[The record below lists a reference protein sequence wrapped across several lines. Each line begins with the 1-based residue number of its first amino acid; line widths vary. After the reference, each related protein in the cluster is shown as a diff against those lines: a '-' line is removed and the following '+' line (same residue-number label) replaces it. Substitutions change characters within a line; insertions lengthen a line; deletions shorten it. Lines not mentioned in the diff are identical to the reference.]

1 MKGEQ
6 WDNASGRQNRVRGPI
21 SKVIGLIAG
30 RKTKWLI
37 IVFWVIIM
45 AIAGQFAS
53 KLNSVQSNDASTWL
67 PGKAESTKVLNIEN
81 KFKNPSNVPAVIV
94 YESAKPLSQ
103 AQWTQLVS
111 PAHLQTAPYVAGKI
125 MRPVVSQDGKA
136 AQVIVTVDFGS
147 NWENAGKI
155 ISSLKQSAEASASGV
170 KVHVSGAAGS
180 IADNESAFN
189 GIDTTLLFS
198 ALAVVTVLLLITY
211 RSPLL
216 WVLPLI
222 AAAVAL
228 NVAQATVYLL
238 AKHAG
243 LTVNGQSIGILT
255 VLVFGAATDYALLLI
270 ARYREEL
277 RNHDNRHEAMSLTL
291 RRAAPAIIASAATV
305 VLSMLCLLV
314 AQLNPTRALGPVI
327 AIGISVGLISMLTLL
342 PALLVIF
349 GRWIFWPRVP
359 RFAAENLSAKG
370 VWAKIGNGIAKRPRV
385 TWAIT
390 AAVLA
395 VFALGALGLKANGLS
410 AEHMYR
416 TKPDSVVGQE
426 VLARHFTTLGSGS
439 PVVITG
445 NAATASVIQAVLQQD
460 SGITAV
466 TPPTILGHTVL
477 FQATLTNDPT
487 SSAAY
492 ATVNRLRAAVH
503 ALPNADAKV
512 GGDSAITLDTQAASR
527 RDRAVIIPLML
538 AVIVVVLAVLLRSLL
553 APILLIATVVL
564 SFAATLGICAFL
576 FNHMLGFGGADASYP
591 LFVFV
596 FLIALGIDY
605 NIFLMTRIHEET
617 KRLGTKQAAI
627 AGLAATGAVITSA
640 GVVLAGTFSAL
651 STLPLTFLTE
661 LGLTVA
667 LGVLIDTFIVRSILV
682 TSLTLDIGR
691 FMWWP
696 SKLGRDDKLNHP
708 AENSSV
714 RGL

>member
-1 MKGEQ
+1 M
-6 WDNASGRQNRVRGPI
+6 SGKQKEDVSDRQGNGRR
-21 SKVIGLIAG
+21 SSSRVIGFISG

-37 IVFWVIIM
+37 VIFWVIVM

-67 PGKAESTKVLNIEN
+67 PGKAESTKVLSVEN
-81 KFKNPSNVPAVIV
+81 KFENPNDVPAVVV
-94 YESAKPLSQ
+94 YESARPLSQ
-103 AQWTQLVS
+103 AKWAQLAN
-111 PAHLQTAPYVAGKI
+111 PAYLQTAPHVTGKVMGPLI
-125 MRPVVSQDGKA
+125 SQDNKA
-136 AQVIVTVDFGS
+136 AQATVTVNFGS
-147 NWENAGKI
+147 NWENAGKVI
-155 ISSLKQSAEASASGV
+155 GGLKQSAEVNAKGV
-170 KVHVSGAAGS
+170 SVHVTGAAGS

-198 ALAVVTVLLLITY
+198 ALAVVTALLLITY

-216 WVLPLI
+216 WILPLI
-222 AAAVAL
+222 SAAVAL

-277 RNHDNRHEAMSLTL
+277 HNHENRHKAMSLTL

-305 VLSMLCLLV
+305 VLSMLCLLA

-359 RFAAENLSAKG
+359 RFAAEQPTPKG
-370 VWAKIGNGIAKRPRV
+370 VWAKIGNSIAKRPRF

-395 VFALGALGLKANGLS
+395 VFALGTLGLKANGLS

-426 VLARHFTTLGSGS
+426 GLARHFTTLGSGS

-445 NAATASVIQAVLQQD
+445 DAASASAIQAILQRD
-460 SGITAV
+460 SGITAT
-466 TPPTILGHTVL
+466 TPPAILGRTVL
-477 FQATLTNDPT
+477 FQATLTSDPT

-492 ATVNRLRAAVH
+492 ATINRLRTTLH
-503 ALPNADAKV
+503 AIPNAHAKV

-527 RDRAVIIPLML
+527 HDRGIIIPLML
-538 AVIVVVLAVLLRSLL
+538 AVVFIVLAVLLRSLL
-553 APILLIATVVL
+553 APAVLIATVVL
-564 SFAATLGICAFL
+564 SFAATLGICAWL
-576 FNHMLGFGGADASYP
+576 FNHVLGFGGADASYP

-596 FLIALGIDY
+596 FLVALGIDY
-605 NIFLMTRIHEET
+605 NIFLMTRIHEGT
-617 KRLGTKQAAI
+617 GRLGTKQAAI
-627 AGLAATGAVITSA
+627 AGLAATGSVITSA
-640 GVVLAGTFSAL
+640 GLVLAGTFSAL

-696 SKLGRDDKLNHP
+696 SKLWRGDKPSYSARD
-708 AENSSV
+708 
-714 RGL
+714 